1 MFDINK
7 FKEIDKLLKKSQNS
21 GKIVAISKN
30 HPLESVLEA
39 IKHGVNIFG
48 ENRVQEAQEKFSKI
62 KSTNS
67 KIELHLTGP
76 LQSNKVKTAISLFD
90 VFHTLDREKLA
101 NEFFKSAN
109 YLYPFGILVLKKIK
123 KTTRENAEK
132 EFFFDVDSLTK
143 DYMSFM
149 RQNGVINQSFFKG
162 TFIGDDLNFY
172 NEIRATIETTISET
186 KKN

>member
-1 MFDINK
+1 MKRLIIIF
-7 FKEIDKLLKKSQNS
+7 FF
-21 GKIVAISKN
+21 IST
-30 HPLESVLEA
+30 PLYAE
-39 IKHGVNIFG
+39 
-48 ENRVQEAQEKFSKI
+48 
-62 KSTNS
+62 
-67 KIELHLTGP
+67 KIERLGFYNLQEILEDDTLTYKIIKGC
-76 LQSNKVKTAISLFD
+76 VSLNSAVTEIIKEEHPD
-90 VFHTLDREKLA
+90 LA

-123 KTTRENAEK
+123 KTTRENSEK

-162 TFIGDDLNFY
+162 TFIGDDLNFC
-172 NEIRATIETTISET
+172 NEIRAAIETTISET